1 MATRV
6 AERGG
11 PLPLRRAVLAAD
23 VFYRLYYGAMETSK
37 YIWMDGRRVPWEE
50 ANVHVLTHALHY
62 GTGVFEGIRAY
73 ETEGGTAVFRLRD
86 HMLRLHRSCQA
97 YRIDPPYAVEEL
109 VEAAKSLVAA
119 NELEAGYIRPI
130 VFLGLGALGLDP
142 RNAEVRAAIVTW
154 RWGAYLGEEGVRN
167 GIRVKVSSWRRFSHD
182 AFPNAKATGTYINS
196 ILAKHDALT
205 DGYDEALML
214 ASDGA
219 ISEGSGENL
228 FLVSKGTV
236 YTPPLSAGCLDGVTR
251 DTVITLL
258 ADDGYKVV
266 EKVIHRADLYY
277 CDELFMTG
285 TAAEVT
291 PIREVDNRR
300 VGSGSPGPVTRRAQQ
315 LYAEAYGGKL
325 DRYAGWLDYV

>member
-1 MATRV
+1 M
-6 AERGG
+6 G
-11 PLPLRRAVLAAD
+11 P
-23 VFYRLYYGAMETSK
+23 METSQ

-73 ETEGGTAVFRLRD
+73 ETENGTAVFRLRD

-97 YRIDPPYAVEEL
+97 YRIKPPYSVDEL

-119 NELEAGYIRPI
+119 NGLEAGYVRPI
-130 VFLGLGALGLDP
+130 IFLGLGALGLDP
-142 RNAEVRAAIVTW
+142 RGAEVRAAIVTW

-167 GIRVKVSSWRRFSHD
+167 GIRVKVSSWRRFSHN

-214 ASDGA
+214 SSDGD

-228 FLVSKGTV
+228 FLISKGKV

-258 ADDGYKVV
+258 SDHGYQVV
-266 EKVIHRADLYY
+266 EKAVHRADLYY

-291 PIREVDNRR
+291 PIREVDNRT

-315 LYAEAYGGKL
+315 LYAEAYSGKL
-325 DRYAGWLDYV
+325 DAYAGWLDYV